1 MNTLLRS
8 LIVWLLMLALPWQGM
23 AAAAMV
29 GCAPVPVPA
38 VSMHAMHDAARPP
51 CHEGKAIQDSARQQ
65 AAQPEQPEQPE
76 QKSGTHHGSAAKCAA
91 CAACGIAAVLPA
103 AFPPFAPVPPPRL
116 PALLAER
123 VLPTVHLD
131 QPERP
136 PRFFLA

>member
-29 GCAPVPVPA
+29 GCASVPVPA
-38 VSMHAMHDAARPP
+38 LSMHAMHDAARPP
-51 CHEGKAIQDSARQQ
+51 CHEGMAMQDNATQ
-65 AAQPEQPEQPE
+65 QPEQPE
-76 QKSGTHHGSAAKCAA
+76 QKSGPHHGSAAKCAA

-103 AFPPFAPVPPPRL
+103 AFSPFAPAPPPRL
-116 PALLAER
+116 QALLAER

>member
-1 MNTLLRS
+1 VNTLLRS

-29 GCAPVPVPA
+29 GCAPAPLPA
-38 VSMHAMHDAARPP
+38 VSVHAAHEAARPP
-51 CHEGKAIQDSARQQ
+51 CHDGMAMHDSAV
-65 AAQPEQPEQPE
+65 QPEQPER
-76 QKSGTHHGSAAKCAA
+76 KAATHHGGAAKCAA

-103 AFPPFAPVPPPRL
+103 ALPPFAPAPPPSL
-116 PALLAER
+116 SSLTAER
-123 VLPTVHLD
+123 VLPSVHLD

>member
-29 GCAPVPVPA
+29 GCAPAPLPA
-38 VSMHAMHDAARPP
+38 VSMHAAHGAARPP
-51 CHEGKAIQDSARQQ
+51 CHEGMAMQDKATQQ
-65 AAQPEQPEQPE
+65 AEQPE
-76 QKSGTHHGSAAKCAA
+76 QKSGPHHGSAAKCAA

-103 AFPPFAPVPPPRL
+103 AFSPFAPAPPPRL
-116 PALLAER
+116 LALLAER

>member
-1 MNTLLRS
+1 VNTLLRS
-8 LIVWLLMLALPWQGM
+8 LIVWLLMLALPWQGV

-29 GCAPVPVPA
+29 GCAPLPSPA
-38 VSMHAMHDAARPP
+38 LSMHAAHDAARPP
-51 CHEGKAIQDSARQQ
+51 CHEGMATQDGATQEP
-65 AAQPEQPEQPE
+65 AQPEQ
-76 QKSGTHHGSAAKCAA
+76 KTGTHHAGAAKCTT

-103 AFPPFAPVPPPRL
+103 AFPPFAPAPPPGL
-116 PALLAER
+116 SAPLTER